1 MIEEGLLI
9 STVLISGFL
18 SFFAPC
24 TFPLIPVYIGL
35 LADQSEEHKVIHL
48 GRWRIHPWSLL
59 KTFIFVAGLSTSF
72 ILLGYGAGALG
83 KWINGSVFITIS
95 GMIVI
100 LLGLHQMG
108 LLRFK
113 FLERYRVLRI
123 KKVKHHDL
131 LSTYLLGIGFSFGW
145 TPCVGPVLGAVLV
158 ISAGSGTALY
168 GAFLML
174 FYAIGLSLPFL
185 LLALASDLLLS
196 QMSQLEKHLPQIKFV
211 GGLLIVLMGLFLI
224 TGQLNALTI
233 WIEKWLV

>member
-9 STVLISGFL
+9 STVLMSGFL

-35 LADQSEEHKVIHL
+35 LADQNEQAKVIHI
-48 GRWRIHPWSLL
+48 GKWRIRPSSLI
-59 KTFIFVAGLSTSF
+59 KTFLFVAGLSTSF
-72 ILLGYGAGALG
+72 ILMGYGAGALG
-83 KWINGSVFITIS
+83 KWISGSAFIIIS
-95 GMIVI
+95 GLIVI

-113 FLERYRVLRI
+113 FLERYRVLKI

-158 ISAGSGTALY
+158 ISAGSGTAFY

-174 FYAIGLSLPFL
+174 FYAIGLALPFL
-185 LLALASDLLLS
+185 ILALASDLLLS
-196 QMSQLEKHLPQIKFV
+196 RMSQLEKHLPKIKFV
-211 GGLLIVLMGLFLI
+211 GGLLIVVMGLFLI
-224 TGQLNALTI
+224 TGQLNTLTLWLEN
-233 WIEKWLV
+233 WIR